1 MDGLKARLSFDA
13 VAYDY
18 DDEYL
23 TIDTDTHT
31 ININNVSRLFGV
43 QYDGNSKLIKF
54 RIRNKL
60 SDIQKM
66 QDSIVYINWI
76 DSRGV
81 KGQSIAINK
90 TINNDT
96 CEFAW
101 KVPFDALKNS
111 GVLHFAMSAVVTK
124 NSSSV
129 IDQRWSTQIASVITP
144 DGIYIKSYTPS
155 SEEEDRIAQIYN
167 ELSNMINKQ
176 NDNLQSQV
184 SSLKEDLVILEDT
197 ALHYKNGKNLF
208 PYSRKF
214 DGIYIDSNN
223 GKEVSY
229 DGWSAS
235 DFIEIEANTDY
246 QIFYISEDNNKYAIG
261 CYYAYYNSDK
271 VYISGGISD
280 SNSGYNIKTP
290 INAKYIR
297 ISFPNTEDQKKFVFG
312 KKSDF
317 ENIEYDTF
325 EYPKQVF
332 NINDVINIYGT
343 GFILPFSASD
353 GKFKVEV
360 DTTFVIYYILRDG
373 KQSVISIPK
382 GTVYL
387 VSPHNSL
394 VIDSDINAVVEK
406 PRNRVVPSDV
416 LLLETGEYDNNYKR
430 YFKGFFVDR
439 VTVQTSYEE
448 YDMNN
453 VRKSYVRTVDDK
465 MVDVIKDNQS
475 DFSFMI
481 GTDMHIA
488 TSSVDGSRQVLN
500 VINRIQDRVHCNAI
514 INLGDSVMTG
524 KLSTQ
529 EAYYSLQEVVGKTT
543 EKENAYYVVGNH
555 DYNHRSDFAAVGQEK
570 SWVLPYIDVYRILGK
585 QHENDVVWGSKERM
599 YYYKDFVEHKIRM
612 IFLNTLDRPEVWENV
627 DGVQKEKY
635 TWLMNVISTKQVD
648 WLVDVALDFSDKA
661 DKSEWS
667 VIICSHVTPSATAEW
682 NDAPLYN
689 AVVLRKISEAF
700 VSGGTKTPSFTDTT
714 FEGWSSYNKRVDFT
728 SQGAMNLIGWFSGHS
743 HIDTHSKLNG
753 VNYVNTVCGYPYNVQ
768 DSQSMKNYT
777 MTDGTYTEF
786 GIDVCS
792 LNKAE
797 RKVTLHRFGV
807 GTDRVITY

>member
-1 MDGLKARLSFDA
+1 M
-13 VAYDY
+13 
-18 DDEYL
+18 
-23 TIDTDTHT
+23 
-31 ININNVSRLFGV
+31 

-111 GVLHFAMSAVVTK
+111 GVLHFAMSAVMTK

-155 SEEEDRIAQIYN
+155 SEEEDRIAQIYT

-184 SSLKEDLVILEDT
+184 SSLNKDLINLDDT

-208 PYSRKF
+208 PYFRKF
-214 DGIYIDSNN
+214 DGIYIDNTN
-223 GKEVSY
+223 GAEVSY
-229 DGWSAS
+229 SGWSAS
-235 DFIEIEANTDY
+235 DFIEIEADTDY
-246 QIFYISEDNNKYAIG
+246 QIFYIARDNNKYAIG

-271 VYISGGISD
+271 TYISGGVSD
-280 SNSGYNIKTP
+280 TSSGYNIHTP
-290 INAKYIR
+290 LNAKYIR
-297 ISFPNTEDQKKFVFG
+297 ISFGNVEGQNKFVFG

-317 ENIEYDTF
+317 KNIKYDTF

-343 GFILPFSASD
+343 GYVLPFSASD

-373 KQSVISIPK
+373 KQNVISIPK

-406 PRNRVVPSDV
+406 PRNRIVPSDV
-416 LLLETGEYDNNYKR
+416 VLLETGEYDNDYER
-430 YFKGFFVDR
+430 YFKGYFVDR
-439 VTVQTSYEE
+439 VTVQTSFEE
-448 YDMNN
+448 YDKNN
-453 VRKSYVRTVDDK
+453 VRKAYVRTVDDK

-475 DFSFMI
+475 DFSFII
-481 GTDMHIA
+481 GTDMHIV
-488 TSSVDGSRQVLN
+488 TSSVDGSRPVLN
-500 VINRIQDRVHCNAI
+500 VINRIQDRVHCNAVL
-514 INLGDSVMTG
+514 NLGDIVMTG
-524 KLSTQ
+524 KPSTK
-529 EAYYSLQEVVGKTT
+529 EAYYSLQKVVGKTA

-648 WLVDVALDFSDKA
+648 WLVDTALNFSGKA

-689 AVVLRKISEAF
+689 AVVLREVSEAF

-714 FEGWSSYNKRVDFT
+714 FDGWSSYNKRVDFT
-728 SQGAMNLIGWFSGHS
+728 SQGAMNLIGWFSGHT
-743 HIDTHSKLNG
+743 HIDSLSKVNG

-786 GIDVCS
+786 GVDVCS
-792 LNKAE
+792 LNKSE
-797 RKVTLHRFGV
+797 RKLTLHRFGV